1 MHDHAPDQDI
11 AAIPGSPPDLR
22 RLPRGCSF
30 APRCGLATEACR
42 QAFPDPVY
50 PAPGRMARC
59 LRVPDVLP
67 GLLESPHERQQCM
80 SEKTKFVNDVVASI
94 ATWHG
99 VQPPNEVALRM
110 LGDLEKL
117 IRDFEALRGT
127 MRFEDEPASF
137 EAALV
142 EAASIG
148 VRA

>member
-1 MHDHAPDQDI
+1 
-11 AAIPGSPPDLR
+11 
-22 RLPRGCSF
+22 
-30 APRCGLATEACR
+30 
-42 QAFPDPVY
+42 
-50 PAPGRMARC
+50 
-59 LRVPDVLP
+59 
-67 GLLESPHERQQCM
+67 M
-80 SEKTKFVNDVVASI
+80 SEKTKFVNDMVASI

-127 MRFEDEPASF
+127 MRFEDEPSSF

-142 EAASIG
+142 EAASIR

>member
-1 MHDHAPDQDI
+1 MTVKAK
-11 AAIPGSPPDLR
+11 
-22 RLPRGCSF
+22 F
-30 APRCGLATEACR
+30 ADDMT
-42 QAFPDPVY
+42 
-50 PAPGRMARC
+50 
-59 LRVPDVLP
+59 
-67 GLLESPHERQQCM
+67 
-80 SEKTKFVNDVVASI
+80 ASI

-142 EAASIG
+142 EAASIR